1 MYKFLKNLL
10 CLLLILFAFSA
21 CRKQALDDFYG
32 RPASLAQPLYQ
43 VMQAKGNFTNFLAC
57 VDKSGYTSTLST
69 AGYWTLFA
77 PNDDA
82 FKKYF
87 TTHGITS
94 VSQIDVP
101 TATAIVTYSLV
112 YSGYTSLSSG
122 NVSGA
127 TLDVIQPVVSAV
139 TTTGG
144 SVFVTNGPAFK
155 RKTVYHEGVYQDTV
169 PNFTNYGALA
179 GKKVNIIASNRNGAF
194 DYKDFNN
201 KYIPY
206 FTQYYFSSMG
216 LSAYDYNYFYP
227 GTTFTNSEDKF
238 NVLDGNVVNANI
250 VCENGVMHEINTVPV
265 PLPSLE
271 KYLYTNSNYSHFY
284 QFIQRWGGLVTY
296 SSDVNATHLNTVA
309 TGSTDPVYVR
319 LYSSL
324 LAYSLANENFL
335 QFGGGTL
342 DPQGNGWTMFAPN
355 NTAFDAYVKN
365 VLLEHYSSVS
375 VLPQSIIADFIN
387 AHLAQNTIWP
397 SKFNLS
403 TNLNYNKENPRFDPN
418 VDVVDKSVCS
428 NGLFYGTSKVQA
440 TNVFSTVFGRPYL
453 DPAYSMMTRELSFFN
468 YKINLAN
475 PAFKFTLLMVP
486 DVTLMKMGFNVNP
499 VLQSANPAQ
508 SGITYTAPGGTSTVT
523 GSVADNTL
531 LRVLNL
537 GTYYTPNNE
546 LNNVVTSGIYATAGL
561 GGMAPEYVKYANN
574 QFVAAGNQDYGG
586 AFVVNPNYVTTSN
599 GIVYYPASTNNTT
612 LAYTSVTN
620 SVGQDIFNKGQIPPI
635 NGVGGDP
642 YYYFYRFLSGS
653 LLWNSTTKAIQGI
666 DVGTDYTVFIPTN
679 AAILDAVNNGW
690 LPGTGTGAVK
700 TPNFAPTSTA
710 DVNLV
715 VNFIKYHILKGITV
729 APDGKKTGAF
739 ATELFNSD
747 GSGVSL
753 SITNTTASAMTI
765 TDGQGRVANVGLPA
779 TATLA
784 DHVVIQSIDTYL
796 QYLDYTSVS
805 AANPNPTKY

>member
-57 VDKSGYTSTLST
+57 VDKAGYTSILGS

-87 TTHGITS
+87 TAHSISS
-94 VSQIDVP
+94 VNQIDVP
-101 TATAIVTYSLV
+101 TATAIVTYALV
-112 YSGYTSLSSG
+112 YSGYTSIANG
-122 NVSGA
+122 NVSGGTIDFSQYSGA
-127 TLDVIQPVVSAV
+127 A
-139 TTTGG
+139 
-144 SVFVTNGPAFK
+144 AFK

-169 PNFTNYGALA
+169 PNFTTYGALA
-179 GKKVNIIASNRNGAF
+179 GKKVNMITNDRNGPY

-216 LSAYDYNYFYP
+216 LSAYDYTYFYP
-227 GTTFTNSEDKF
+227 GSTFTNSEDKF

-271 KYLYTNSNYSHFY
+271 KFLYTHANYSHFY
-284 QFIQRWGGLVTY
+284 QFIQRWGGLVSY
-296 SSDVNATHLNTVA
+296 ISDVNATHLNTVA

-319 LYSSL
+319 MYSTL

-335 QFGGGTL
+335 QPGGGSL
-342 DPQGNGWTMFAPN
+342 DPQSNGWTMFAPN

-375 VLPQSIIADFIN
+375 VLPQNIITDFIN
-387 AHLAQNTIWP
+387 AHLAQTTIWP
-397 SKFNLS
+397 SQFNLS
-403 TNLNYNKENPRFDPN
+403 INLNYNKENPRFDAN
-418 VDVVDKSVCS
+418 ADVVDKSICS

-468 YKINLAN
+468 YKLNLAN
-475 PAFKFTLLMVP
+475 PSFKYTLLMVP
-486 DVTLMKMGFNVNP
+486 DVTLIKQGFGVNP
-499 VLQSANPAQ
+499 VLQSANPPQ

-531 LRVLNL
+531 LRILNL
-537 GTYYTPNNE
+537 GIYYTPNNE
-546 LNNVVTSGIYATAGL
+546 LNNVATSGIYATAGL
-561 GGMAPEYVKYANN
+561 GGMASEYVKYANN

-586 AFVVNPNYVTTSN
+586 AFVVNPNYVTASN

-620 SVGQDIFNKGQIPPI
+620 SVGQDIFNKGQVPPI
-635 NGVGGDP
+635 NGIGGDP
-642 YYYFYRFLSGS
+642 YYYFYKFLSGS
-653 LLWNSTTKAIQGI
+653 LLWNSTTKAIQGV

-700 TPNFAPTSTA
+700 NPNFAPTTSA

-715 VNFIKYHILKGITV
+715 INFIKYHILKGIQV
-729 APDGKKTGAF
+729 VPDGKKTGAF

-753 SITNTTASAMTI
+753 NIANITPSAMTI

-779 TATLA
+779 SATLA

-796 QYLDYTSVS
+796 QYYDYTSVS